1 MLMVLLMAMLLL
13 TLRVHHVDD
22 VDPDVGDDDE
32 VDAAAADDM
41 MMTLMMMMM
50 MIAQLSHNVFS
61 TEPASELLMRQFVIL
76 QSTRS
81 LGCLR

>member
-1 MLMVLLMAMLLL
+1 MVLLMAMLLL

-22 VDPDVGDDDE
+22 VDPDAGDDDE